1 MSEERPENTSVEEHG
16 DKGADPQGALASAG
30 HFVGSE
36 RGSGGAGEQK
46 NSIRPSLLRPFTGSL
61 TRLLTRGWREVRQT
75 MAGGDGH
82 SALDDV
88 RAAFGHLNPRRIILI
103 LVGLVVAA
111 YLLSGLYTVR
121 PGEVAVVRRFGR
133 VVAPRVTEG
142 LHFRLPWPIE
152 QETIINVS
160 EVRRESIGLT
170 DPEAEDHPLHLEGPG
185 KLQVLS
191 GDTNIVDYEVIV
203 QYQISDP
210 VAYLFNVNYPP
221 YQLIRDA
228 VRAAVTQ
235 VSGSTGVDA
244 ILTTERQ
251 TFQNTIR
258 LEVQKLL
265 DESNSGLAVV
275 GVNVQ
280 KAYPPD
286 EVADA
291 FRDVSSAREDKDK
304 AINEAE
310 GYANSIIPEARGE
323 ANRTLAEGAGYAKV
337 QVDQATGAAESFK
350 SILAEYRTNSKIYGE
365 DVTRFRLYIE
375 TMEKIL
381 PRVQTYIVQRGE
393 QVNLR
398 LLNGG
403 QVTTFPPA
411 PGGQ

>member
-1 MSEERPENTSVEEHG
+1 MEERPENASEEV
-16 DKGADPQGALASAG
+16 Q
-30 HFVGSE
+30 GSE
-36 RGSGGAGEQK
+36 GLPNADEVARRGQRPAGEH
-46 NSIRPSLLRPFTGSL
+46 PSSGTPKGGSKRSSFAARSGSFAASLNGLFTW
-61 TRLLTRGWREVRQT
+61 GWREVRQSL
-75 MAGGDGH
+75 AGDGH
-82 SALDDV
+82 SPLDDL
-88 RAAFGHLNPRRIILI
+88 RAAFGHLNPRRIGLI
-103 LVGLVVAA
+103 LVGLALLL

-121 PGEVAVVRRFGR
+121 PGEVAVVRRFGQ
-133 VVAPRVTEG
+133 VITPRVTEG
-142 LHFRLPWPIE
+142 LHYRLPWPIE

-170 DPEAEDHPLHLEGPG
+170 EPEAEEHPLHLEAPG

-210 VAYLFNVNYPP
+210 VAYLFNVDYPH

-251 TFQNTIR
+251 TFQNTLR
-258 LEVQKLL
+258 QQVQALL

-275 GVNVQ
+275 GVSLQ

-323 ANRTLAEGAGYAKV
+323 ANRTLAEAAGYAKI

-350 SILAEYRTNSKIYGE
+350 SILAEYQTNSKIYGE
-365 DVTRFRLYIE
+365 DVTRFRLYVE

-393 QVNLR
+393 RINLR
-398 LLNGG
+398 LLNDG
-403 QVTTFPPA
+403 QVATFPPS